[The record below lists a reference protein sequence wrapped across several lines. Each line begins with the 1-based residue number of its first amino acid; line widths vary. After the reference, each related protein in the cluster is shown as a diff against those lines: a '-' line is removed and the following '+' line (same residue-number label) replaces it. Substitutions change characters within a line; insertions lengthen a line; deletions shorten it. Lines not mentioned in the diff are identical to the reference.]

1 MFNLIYLK
9 FNVKKHIKDKSLL
22 LFERI
27 LSWCLRI
34 SEQDTSVKY
43 EYEILQC
50 IKNNPGGVTITDVS
64 DIKGYSR
71 NTVSKYINILKLKN
85 KIYKKKVGAYSLYFS
100 SEENYLPNSLVLSY
114 YKVLLKGL
122 KNNLPEKGE
131 FFKELIK
138 ENASDIKFTFS
149 PKIYKQL
156 KYLKN
161 HPISQF
167 TKIHLEIFKE
177 FYPTYDIFQPDVNI
191 SVLNIDPKGK
201 KATYRFRNSVFLKD
215 NNNYIYHLYFMCGL
229 TEGIL
234 EKEIK
239 QKVKCKVENYHIGG
253 DKKDSYFDISITI
266 D

>member
-1 MFNLIYLK
+1 MKESN
-9 FNVKKHIKDKSLL
+9 
-22 LFERI
+22 
-27 LSWCLRI
+27 SWCLI
-34 SEQDTSVKY
+34 ITEQGSEIKY

-50 IKNNPGGVTITDVS
+50 IKNNPGGITITDIS
-64 DIKGYSR
+64 KIKGFSR

-122 KNNLPEKGE
+122 KQNFPDKGK
-131 FFKELIK
+131 FFKSLIK
-138 ENASDIKFTFS
+138 KNVEDIKFTFS

-161 HPISQF
+161 HPISQLR
-167 TKIHLEIFKE
+167 KIHLEIFKE
-177 FYPTYDIFQPDVNI
+177 FYPTYDIFQPDVDI
-191 SVLNIDPKGK
+191 SILKVDPKGNR
-201 KATYRFRNSVFLKD
+201 AIYRFRDSVFVDD
-215 NNNYIYHLYFMCGL
+215 NEDYLYHIYFMCGL

-234 EKEIK
+234 EKELK
-239 QKVKCKVENYHIGG
+239 RNVKCMLENYHIGG
-253 DKKDSYFDISITI
+253 NKKDSYFDISITI